1 MKKIIKNILILLS
14 YFLYDA
20 IFIVIAEMFGFNYF
34 KTSRGNQLLFSLI
47 TSLIFIL
54 FLFCVY
60 RHEIKNEFKDFK
72 ENGKKHLK
80 KYVIYYII
88 GVIAMGLSNLIIQS
102 ITKTNLSAN
111 EENVRNLIQ
120 DYPIYMSIIS
130 VITAPIIEEFIFRK
144 SFKNIFKLKYLFIII
159 SGFIFGILHVADFSN
174 ISQILLGIPYILM
187 GIDFAYIYYK
197 TDNLFVTLT
206 FHSAHNLV
214 LLIIQLI

>member
-1 MKKIIKNILILLS
+1 
-14 YFLYDA
+14 
-20 IFIVIAEMFGFNYF
+20 
-34 KTSRGNQLLFSLI
+34 
-47 TSLIFIL
+47 
-54 FLFCVY
+54 
-60 RHEIKNEFKDFK
+60 
-72 ENGKKHLK
+72 
-80 KYVIYYII
+80 
-88 GVIAMGLSNLIIQS
+88 
-102 ITKTNLSAN
+102 
-111 EENVRNLIQ
+111 
-120 DYPIYMSIIS
+120 MSIIS